1 MVKAV
6 LIKPLDGLPPGTERD
21 FSADDFRRLE
31 AFGAV
36 RRADGKAAPAVKN
49 KNAPGV
55 ANKADPAQG
64 NKAK

>member
-21 FSADDFRRLE
+21 FSADDFKRLE

-36 RRADGKAAPAVKN
+36 RRAEPKAAPVTKN
-49 KNAPGV
+49 KKAPGV
-55 ANKADPAQG
+55 ANKADQVLS
-64 NKAK
+64 NKAE

>member
-21 FSADDFRRLE
+21 FSAEDFKRLE

-36 RRADGKAAPAVKN
+36 SRAATKAAPAVKN
-49 KNAPGV
+49 KNAPAV
-55 ANKADPAQG
+55 ANKAEQVPS
-64 NKAK
+64 NKAD